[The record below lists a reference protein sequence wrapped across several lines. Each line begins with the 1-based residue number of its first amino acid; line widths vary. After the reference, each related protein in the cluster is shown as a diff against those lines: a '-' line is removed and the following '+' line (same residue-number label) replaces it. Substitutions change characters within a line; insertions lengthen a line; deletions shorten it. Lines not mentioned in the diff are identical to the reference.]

1 MVTLHDLN
9 AVVQSWVRKG
19 GISCSSDYEAFRQVW
34 DPIQSVLLRRKLINT
49 VEDIRSCFYQAFSSK
64 CQEQIQMI
72 LFKKNKL
79 IPVHEDF
86 AKFPPFKD
94 LHAAAE
100 EVLFNRIAPIV
111 DSSRALNPVQETS
124 FKDPID
130 VAESPRSLCITDKVS
145 RMLQL
150 LDDRLKKLDA
160 LEQRLT
166 KALSASSVSTTAG
179 CSRVI
184 CYYCHWEG
192 HGTAQCEALWKDKE
206 GHLVNQKGQN
216 YFLPSGALIPFD
228 PSRPI
233 RGIVSKFQ
241 TSNSSTSPVDPPYRS
256 SHGAI
261 PMPSP
266 TVSQSHCRRP
276 ICKSSAADSSRFNPV
291 SSGCHAPSAQ
301 AVDSVLKKI
310 SELIIASV
318 CDPNRSSSRQF
329 NQPAKCLIPRSDLRE
344 EVKLSFPILGS
355 NNLREEVKLS
365 PILIPIQSHSSLAN
379 TENCRPCFSYPSHS
393 QSLSRTD
400 IPRSP
405 SSSQIGLTNETKLAP
420 LLISDLLPS
429 KYQLPP
435 LAFNDLALEFHQS
448 CSPHSS
454 SDSADHLSSSPPLMP
469 LRKDNKLAP
478 LSIPDPL
485 QNTSKRDSIHLDD
498 KGIDM
503 DHGLLRRQFGVKVS
517 PPNCA
522 PPRLDAACI
531 SKTLPCA
538 TFVSRTR
545 SLGCSSQ
552 LGKIKGFEDCLRNE
566 DKLGSSALG
575 VKVSR
580 WISIF
585 RGGNLE

>member
-19 GISCSSDYEAFRQVW
+19 GISCSSDYEAFR
-34 DPIQSVLLRRKLINT
+34 
-49 VEDIRSCFYQAFSSK
+49 QAFSSK

-124 FKDPID
+124 FKDLID

-179 CSRVI
+179 RSRVI

-318 CDPNRSSSRQF
+318 SDPNRSSSRQF

-344 EVKLSFPILGS
+344 EPALEDS
-355 NNLREEVKLS
+355 
-365 PILIPIQSHSSLAN
+365 
-379 TENCRPCFSYPSHS
+379 RPCFSYPSHS

-503 DHGLLRRQFGVKVS
+503 DHGLLRRQFGVKEMM
-517 PPNCA
+517 
-522 PPRLDAACI
+522 
-531 SKTLPCA
+531 T
-538 TFVSRTR
+538 
-545 SLGCSSQ
+545 SL
-552 LGKIKGFEDCLRNE
+552 
-566 DKLGSSALG
+566 
-575 VKVSR
+575 
-580 WISIF
+580 
-585 RGGNLE
+585 